1 MFQKMEELLM
11 GNISQMSLLEVAIYL
26 MEQKKARQSIR
37 ELIKE
42 VLEIKGLDDSDGEL
56 STQLY
61 IDITTSSK
69 FVYMGDEEWDLKS
82 RQSLDE
88 YDKDGSAFNVKGAVL
103 EDEDEDEEEELDDEL
118 LEDDEELDD
127 DEDEDEEDSED
138 EDEYEDEE
146 DEDSEYED
154 DEYDEDDD
162 AIIDGELTERYSED
176 DFNEDKYNDLMDDY
190 EDMYEE

>member
-1 MFQKMEELLM
+1 ME
-11 GNISQMSLLEVAIYL
+11 NVSQMSLLEVAIYL
-26 MEQKKARQSIR
+26 MEQKKAQQNIR
-37 ELIKE
+37 ALIRE
-42 VLEIKGLDDSDGEL
+42 VLEIKGLDDADGQL
-56 STQLY
+56 ATQLY

-69 FVYMGDEEWDLKS
+69 FVYMGDEEWDLKC

-88 YDKDGSAFNVKGAVL
+88 YDKDGSAFNVKGADLDDEPL
-103 EDEDEDEEEELDDEL
+103 EDEEDIEEES
-118 LEDDEELDD
+118 LDD
-127 DEDEDEEDSED
+127 DEDEYDDDEEDD
-138 EDEYEDEE
+138 EDEYDDEYED

-154 DEYDEDDD
+154 EYDDDED

>member
-1 MFQKMEELLM
+1 ME
-11 GNISQMSLLEVAIYL
+11 NVSQMSLLEVAIYL
-26 MEQKKARQSIR
+26 MEQKKNRQSIR
-37 ELIKE
+37 ALIKE
-42 VLEIKGLDDSDGEL
+42 VLEIKGIDDVDGSL
-56 STQLY
+56 ATQLY

-88 YDKDGSAFNVKGAVL
+88 YDKDGSAFNVKGAEFEEEVL
-103 EDEDEDEEEELDDEL
+103 EEEESLDEA
-118 LEDDEELDD
+118 LDD
-127 DEDEDEEDSED
+127 DEDDDYDHEEDEDDEYDD

-146 DEDSEYED
+146 DDSEYED
-154 DEYDEDDD
+154 DEYDED